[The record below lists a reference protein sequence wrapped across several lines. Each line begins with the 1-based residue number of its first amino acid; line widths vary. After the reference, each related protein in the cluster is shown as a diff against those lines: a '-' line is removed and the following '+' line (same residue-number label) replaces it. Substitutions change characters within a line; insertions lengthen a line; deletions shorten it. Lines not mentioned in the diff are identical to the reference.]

1 MEVGEVVSLNKEG
14 KLVRGEGT
22 TITKNVQKWE
32 GDIMTHLHSTNVGEN
47 LVVSAFDGFMMV
59 TYVAEDGRSKYN
71 EKFELPLVG
80 TVQRRVDDILTLGDN
95 TVIVLGATE
104 VLPITVEWKEDKAVV
119 TPGIAQR
126 FTEPESFQPLMDTLN
141 SECIAISYFYSNNTP
156 DNALEIRLA
165 TRTGCLTGSGE
176 KLTMNFND
184 ELLYSNNY
192 MFHGIAGL
200 SSTKYVLAKAYNE
213 DGSNR
218 DIIFQ
223 LATVNGASVTVGPEL
238 VLKNRTNFGFFDMDK

>member
-59 TYVAEDGRSKYN
+59 TYVAEDGRAKYN

-80 TVQRRVDDILTLGDN
+80 TVQRRVDDILTLGEN

-104 VLPITVEWKEDKAVV
+104 VLPIRVYCHLL
-119 TPGIAQR
+119 
-126 FTEPESFQPLMDTLN
+126 FLFQ
-141 SECIAISYFYSNNTP
+141 
-156 DNALEIRLA
+156 
-165 TRTGCLTGSGE
+165 
-176 KLTMNFND
+176 
-184 ELLYSNNY
+184 
-192 MFHGIAGL
+192 
-200 SSTKYVLAKAYNE
+200 
-213 DGSNR
+213 
-218 DIIFQ
+218 
-223 LATVNGASVTVGPEL
+223 
-238 VLKNRTNFGFFDMDK
+238 